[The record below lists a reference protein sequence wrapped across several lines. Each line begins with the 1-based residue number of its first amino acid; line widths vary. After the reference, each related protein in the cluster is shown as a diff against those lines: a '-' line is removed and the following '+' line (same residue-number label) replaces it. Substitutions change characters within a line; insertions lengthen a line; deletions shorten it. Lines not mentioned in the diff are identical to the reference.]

1 MFTQHF
7 LSCCMMSLL
16 IWLNIFGATYLLN
29 IFPVI
34 PDFPGT
40 PGTVNLWRSAKPH
53 HRGTTSGKPCYSE
66 IFPHTINA
74 TL

>member
-40 PGTVNLWRSAKPH
+40 PDTVNLLTVCETPSPWNNVRE
-53 HRGTTSGKPCYSE
+53 TV
-66 IFPHTINA
+66 
-74 TL
+74 L